1 MPSSFQITCLAE
13 PMVQLPALETS
24 PGLKGKKI
32 LSIRNSSTEAII
44 ELIQSIITSNPK
56 VDEPFFVMDLGVIV
70 ELFKN
75 WNHSLKNVRPYYA
88 VKCNPDPAFLGTM
101 AALGAGFDCASR
113 GEIEAV
119 LALGVT
125 ADRII
130 YANPCKPESHI
141 KLAAEVGVNLTTFDS
156 VHELPKIKKHHPKC
170 SLLLRLKAPDDSGAR
185 RRLGTKYGALPEEV
199 EPLLLAAKEAELT
212 VIGVSFHVGS
222 GATNSDTYRT
232 AIASARAVFDVA
244 DKVGGARMRMLDI
257 GGGFSV
263 GTQFEETTNVIK
275 MAIETYFSDIPEL
288 EVIAEPGRVFAETA
302 STLAT
307 NIVGKRVRGKVR
319 EYWVNDGIH
328 GSFSCIKN
336 DTATVTMIPLACYS
350 SSNNVMCVGKVRYS
364 STIFGPTCDSM
375 DTIRKEEMLPE
386 LEVGDWLV
394 SPNMGAYTKS
404 MGSDFNGFLT
414 SGICVYL
421 GYSDGY

>member
-1 MPSSFQITCLAE
+1 
-13 PMVQLPALETS
+13 MVQLPALETS
-24 PGLKGKKI
+24 PGLEGKKI
-32 LSIRNSSTEAII
+32 LSLRNSSKEAII

-125 ADRII
+125 ADSII

-156 VHELPKIKKHHPKC
+156 IHELPKIKKHHPKC

-199 EPLLLAAKEAELT
+199 EPLLRAANEAELT

-244 DKVGGARMRMLDI
+244 DKVGGARMHMLDI
-257 GGGFSV
+257 GGGFSA

-275 MAIETYFSDIPEL
+275 IAIETYFSDIPEL

-319 EYWVNDGIH
+319 EYWINDGIH

-336 DTATVTMIPLACYS
+336 DTATVTMMPLACYS
-350 SSNNVMCVGKVRYS
+350 SSNNVRCVGKVKYS

-421 GYSDGY
+421 GCSGGY